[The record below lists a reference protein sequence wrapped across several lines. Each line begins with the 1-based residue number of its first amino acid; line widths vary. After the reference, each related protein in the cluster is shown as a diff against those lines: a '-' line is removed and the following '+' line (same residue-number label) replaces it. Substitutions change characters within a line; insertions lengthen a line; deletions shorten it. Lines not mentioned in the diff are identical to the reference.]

1 MKNPKAFL
9 MIGMAALVCSSLSRR
24 FVQPVDLADA
34 MQGFFIAVSIGF
46 NLMFARRNNRRCAQ

>member
-24 FVQPVDLADA
+24 FVHPVDLADA
-34 MQGFFIAVSIGF
+34 MQGFFIAV
-46 NLMFARRNNRRCAQ
+46 